1 MIANKLK
8 RGDEVRVIAP
18 SRNLTEVRQDVH
30 HHAVDFWAREGFN
43 LTFSQNSREVGK
55 FHSSNI
61 SSRVEDI
68 HEAFLN
74 PNVKMIIT
82 CLGGFN
88 ANQLLRYL
96 DYDLIAKHPKIL
108 CGFSDITALHN
119 AIYAKTGLIT
129 YHGPH
134 YGTFTFDREA
144 EYTRKA
150 FFDCVMN
157 ENSIVTTP
165 SEAAVKYHAIQEG
178 TCEGTIIGGNLCTL
192 NLLQGTPSV
201 IRGIITYIWVVVPM
215 KGYSAIAGSVA
226 LFIMMLPLIVRSTEE
241 TMKILPASLKEAGLA
256 LGGNNARVILK
267 VQLPAAFGGIFT
279 GVLLAV
285 SRVIGETAPLMFTAL
300 GCSMIRFSIDK
311 PISAVP
317 LLIWE
322 FFNDPNLQSLIWGAS
337 LFLLLFVL
345 FLNLTAKKIAN
356 KWNS

>member
-1 MIANKLK
+1 MQKKKLSQRLFIDRLVKGVVCVLAALTAVPLIAIIGEVLWKGYDQLSWSFFTEPTPTAYKAMMATAAGKPIPGGIANGIVGTVIML
-8 RGDEVRVIAP
+8 GMAVVIAVP
-18 SRNLTEVRQDVH
+18 I
-30 HHAVDFWAREGFN
+30 G
-43 LTFSQNSREVGK
+43 
-55 FHSSNI
+55 
-61 SSRVEDI
+61 
-68 HEAFLN
+68 
-74 PNVKMIIT
+74 
-82 CLGGFN
+82 
-88 ANQLLRYL
+88 
-96 DYDLIAKHPKIL
+96 IL
-108 CGFSDITALHN
+108 CGVYLAEHSKSRF
-119 AIYAKTGLIT
+119 AKTVSYLT
-129 YHGPH
+129 
-134 YGTFTFDREA
+134 D
-144 EYTRKA
+144 
-150 FFDCVMN
+150 
-157 ENSIVTTP
+157 
-165 SEAAVKYHAIQEG
+165 
-178 TCEGTIIGGNLCTL
+178 
-192 NLLQGTPSV
+192 LLQGTPSV
-201 IRGIITYIWVVVPM
+201 IIGIITYIWVVVPM